1 MLVSLFLDVILSIYP
16 LYVCFLTP
24 VLLYGSVNHIDK
36 VVQVNISMLLVN
48 AAIPI
53 DESYDE
59 CICSTIIDNPYLAP
73 EQKTLNIEL
82 QSVLDSDCFVKSPTP
97 NYTHLCPE
105 D

>member
-1 MLVSLFLDVILSIYP
+1 MFVSVFLDVILCINP
-16 LYVCFLTP
+16 LNVFFLTP

-36 VVQVNISMLLVN
+36 VVQVNIRMLLVN

-82 QSVLDSDCFVKSPTP
+82 QSVLDSDCLVKSPTP